1 LKLVK
6 LIYLWW
12 MIKLNIDIPNKML
25 NSYVNN
31 NIPHTYK
38 DGRCCRYCK
47 NPLPDHTNKSRE
59 FCEKRVFS
67 DGRTMDCK
75 SLYWTPERRQESKI
89 EKQQQ
94 QICSSFKELV
104 DHGKTEMSWEEFCF
118 MGFSL
123 KMAKQTYPSSEKKIV
138 AIFEGGYLLIDPNT
152 YNIKIVKQ

>member
-1 LKLVK
+1 
-6 LIYLWW
+6 
-12 MIKLNIDIPNKML
+12 MIKLKIDIPDKPYYQEMGEML
-25 NSYVNN
+25 PY
-31 NIPHTYK
+31 TYF
-38 DGRCCRYCK
+38 DGRKCKYCMT
-47 NPLPDHTNKSRE
+47 PFPDHTNKSRE
-59 FCEKRVFS
+59 FCEKRVFL

-104 DHGKTEMSWEEFCF
+104 DHGKTEMTWEEFCL

-123 KMAKQTYPSSEKKIV
+123 KMAKQTYPTTEKKIV